1 MMNYENS
8 ILPKLLAK
16 ENISIRHGNFSTAWF
31 DIKNRTLG
39 LPLWKDMGKDVYDL
53 LIGHEVGHALETP
66 FEGWHDSPEKLE
78 GCPRSYI
85 NVIEDAR
92 IERKIQ
98 LRYPGLVNSFNKGYK
113 KLLDNEFFGPVDD
126 IDYDQVKLIDKIN
139 LKTKLGSLI
148 DVPFNSD
155 EMVYLERAK
164 STQTFDEVI
173 QLVKDILAYTQENTP
188 ELIQK
193 PEPDNTEDQDQD
205 QITED
210 DNQEMDPTSSGH
222 DDYLEQETE
231 EETNQESNTD
241 RKTEESEKEEEQQS
255 QVASPEPTHGPLDE
269 SITDQIYRSK
279 EKTLLDTDGNGKQTL
294 VIGQM
299 TKENIEMSLV
309 DFKSLTKERAINALK
324 LEKEA
329 EEYGSQYFNWQEEL
343 NDYPSY
349 MKQLKKNVQPAVR
362 EFEMKK
368 AATQWQRATEAKT
381 GNINVNKLWS
391 YKTNDDIF
399 LKATKLPKAKSHGMV
414 MLVDYSGSMSDSMK
428 YVMDQIL
435 HTVVFCKTV
444 NIPFEVYAFTTGG
457 WRTGYLDRNYN
468 DGDMDMDDLRMPL
481 LVSSDMS
488 KADYIEATKYLYL
501 RVRARSWHSH
511 PIGASEGWGSTPLN
525 QALVVSHDIIKKFK
539 SKHGIEKLNF
549 LTFTD
554 GDANRLS
561 IHGTDTWDYSS
572 DVRMLVQG
580 KVINTTRNSSR
591 KMTEA
596 LLNNIKKMYQTNNI
610 GFFMADSSREWKY
623 RLNDIAWYHTD
634 KSDVELRKECNREY
648 SKNKCVEFKK
658 IKGYDTY
665 YMVKGGKNLDTNE
678 DDFEVEENMS
688 DAQIRNAFKKYSK
701 TKKTN
706 KVLLTKFGGAVA

>member
-1 MMNYENS
+1 MINYEKS

-16 ENISIRHGNFSTAWF
+16 ENITIRHGNFKTAWF

-92 IERKIQ
+92 IERKVQ
-98 LRYPGLVNSFNKGYK
+98 SRYPGLVNSFNKGYK
-113 KLLDNEFFGPVDD
+113 KLLDNEFFGPLDD
-126 IDYDQVKLIDKIN
+126 VDYDQVKLIDKIN

-148 DVPFNSD
+148 EVPFNSE
-155 EMVYLERAK
+155 EMVFLERAK
-164 STQTFDEVI
+164 TTQTFGEVVE
-173 QLVKDILAYTQENTP
+173 LVKDILAFTQSNTP

-193 PEPDNTEDQDQD
+193 PEPDTTEDQNQD
-205 QITED
+205 TED
-210 DNQEMDPTSSGH
+210 NQDVDPTSSGH
-222 DDYLEQETE
+222 DDYMEQENEKEKTKNSSADPSTEENDEESE
-231 EETNQESNTD
+231 EET
-241 RKTEESEKEEEQQS
+241 KT
-255 QVASPEPTHGPLDE
+255 VASLSPEHTDGDI
-269 SITDQIYRSK
+269 SITDEIFRAK
-279 EKTLLDTDGNGKQTL
+279 EKSLVDQDDRGNETL
-294 VIGQM
+294 VISQIS
-299 TKENIEMSLV
+299 KENIQKSLV
-309 DFKSLTKERAINALK
+309 DFKTLSKQRNDCAAK

-329 EEYGSQYFNWQEEL
+329 KEYNVSYMTEYKEKL
-343 NDYPSY
+343 DDYPSY

-414 MLVDYSGSMSDSMK
+414 MLVDYSGSMSSSMR

-435 HTVVFCKTV
+435 HTIVFCKSV

-457 WRTGYLDRNYN
+457 WSASHIERDYLP
-468 DGDMDMDDLRMPL
+468 GDLDMDDLRMPL
-481 LVSSDMS
+481 LVSSEMK
-488 KADYIEATKYLYL
+488 KADYIEATKYLFL
-501 RVRARSWHSH
+501 RTIPDIHNHMPV
-511 PIGASEGWGSTPLN
+511 GYSESWGSTPLN
-525 QALVVSHDIIKKFK
+525 QSLIVCHDVVKKFRA
-539 SKHGIEKLNF
+539 KHNIEKLNF

-554 GDANRLS
+554 GDANRIS
-561 IHGTDTWDYSS
+561 IHGNDYYKYS
-572 DVRMLVQG
+572 DDMKLIVQG
-580 KVINTTRNSSR
+580 KTVKATRGRNNNLT
-591 KMTEA
+591 KA
-596 LLNNIKKMYQTNNI
+596 LLNNLKKMYNTNNI
-610 GFFMADSSREWKY
+610 GFFMAEGSEWKY
-623 RLNDIAWYHTD
+623 RLNDIAWYENND
-634 KSDVELRKECNREY
+634 IDDVEFRKTCNREY

-665 YMVKGGKNLDTNE
+665 YMVKGGKTLDTKE
-678 DDFEVEENMS
+678 EEFEVEDHMS
-688 DAQIRNAFKKYSK
+688 DAQIRTAFKKFSK